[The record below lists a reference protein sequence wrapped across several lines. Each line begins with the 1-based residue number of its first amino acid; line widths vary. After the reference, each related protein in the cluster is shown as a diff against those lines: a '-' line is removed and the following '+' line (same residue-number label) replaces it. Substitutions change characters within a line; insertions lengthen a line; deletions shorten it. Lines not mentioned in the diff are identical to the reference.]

1 MVSNSSITYIYLNNK
16 TESKTIKLL
25 FYTYNIKRVK
35 ILHALFNHLYDN
47 NNVITKKMKII
58 KN

>member
-1 MVSNSSITYIYLNNK
+1 MVSNSSITYIFNNK

-25 FYTYNIKRVK
+25 FYTYITRVK

-47 NNVITKKMKII
+47 NNDNNNVITK
-58 KN
+58 